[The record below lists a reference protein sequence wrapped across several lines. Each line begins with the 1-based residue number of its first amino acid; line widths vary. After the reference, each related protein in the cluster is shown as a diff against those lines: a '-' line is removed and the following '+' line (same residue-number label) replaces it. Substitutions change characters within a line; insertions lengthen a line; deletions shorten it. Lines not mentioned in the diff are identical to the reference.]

1 MKVLWFVNICF
12 PEVSKDFGLPEINR
26 GGWLLGLKNSLIEVD
41 DLELIIG
48 FPVLKLSGLKKIE
61 KNNCIFY
68 GVPSNGMSNNVDLS
82 MKDYLKE
89 MLLNEKPDLIHI
101 HGTEFPHT
109 FLLTEVCKELNIID
123 KVVISIQGLVSV
135 CAKHYRANLPDKI
148 VNRKTIV
155 DYKNK
160 TSIKETINNLVKRG
174 VFEIEAILNVSHVIG
189 RTDWDKA
196 CSTIIN
202 PNVNYHF
209 CNETLRDVFYEKV
222 WDYENIEKYSIFV
235 SQANTPIKGL
245 HFLLEALPI
254 ILKQYPNTKL
264 YIAGGS
270 LIGDNSFVSNLKL
283 SSYAKYIRDL
293 INKNDLKDK
302 VIFTGNLNEIEM
314 CSRFLKSNVFVSA
327 STIENESNS
336 LSEAKI
342 LGVPSVVSFVG
353 GVTSRLLN
361 DVEGFTYQH
370 DAPYMLAYYIM
381 QIFANKELAKT
392 FSENSKKKAII
403 THNKKINSCK
413 MVEIYREII
422 SKNNPE

>member
-12 PEVSKDFGLPEINR
+12 PEVSKDFGLSEINR
-26 GGWLLGLKNSLIEVD
+26 GGWLLGLKNNLIKQEN
-41 DLELIIG
+41 LELIVG
-48 FPVLKLSGLKKIE
+48 FPIFKLDSLKKVE
-61 KNNCIFY
+61 KNNCTFY
-68 GVPSNGMSNNVDLS
+68 GIPSSGIINDIDLS
-82 MKDYLKE
+82 MKDFLKE
-89 MLLNEKPDLIHI
+89 MLLIEKPDVIHL
-101 HGTEFPHT
+101 HGTEFPHI
-109 FLLTEVCKELNIID
+109 FLLTEICKELNIID

-135 CAKHYRANLPDKI
+135 YAKHYRANLPEKI

-222 WDYENIEKYSIFV
+222 WDYEDIEKHSIFV

-270 LIGDNSFVSNLKL
+270 LIGDNSFVSKLKL
-283 SSYAKYIRDL
+283 SSYDKYIRDL
-293 INKNDLKDK
+293 INNNDLKDK
-302 VIFTGNLNEIEM
+302 VIFTGNLNELEM
-314 CSRFLKSNVFVSA
+314 CSRFLKSNVFVSS
-327 STIENESNS
+327 STIENSPNS
-336 LSEAKI
+336 VGEAML
-342 LGVPSVVSFVG
+342 LGVPVISSDVG
-353 GVTSRLLN
+353 GVKN
-361 DVEGFTYQH
+361 MMVHNEEGFIYQH

-381 QIFANKELAKT
+381 QIFDNKELAKT

>member
-1 MKVLWFVNICF
+1 MI
-12 PEVSKDFGLPEINR
+12 
-26 GGWLLGLKNSLIEVD
+26 
-41 DLELIIG
+41 
-48 FPVLKLSGLKKIE
+48 
-61 KNNCIFY
+61 
-68 GVPSNGMSNNVDLS
+68 
-82 MKDYLKE
+82 
-89 MLLNEKPDLIHI
+89 EKPDVIHL
-101 HGTEFPHT
+101 HGTEFPHI
-109 FLLTEVCKELNIID
+109 FLLTEICKELNIID

-135 CAKHYRANLPDKI
+135 YAKHYRANLPEKI

-222 WDYENIEKYSIFV
+222 WDYEDIEKHSIFV

-270 LIGDNSFVSNLKL
+270 LIGDNSFVSKLKL
-283 SSYAKYIRDL
+283 SSYDKYIRDL
-293 INKNDLKDK
+293 INNNDLKDK
-302 VIFTGNLNEIEM
+302 VIFTGNLNELEM
-314 CSRFLKSNVFVSA
+314 CSRFLKSNVFVSS
-327 STIENESNS
+327 STIENSPNS
-336 LSEAKI
+336 VGEAML
-342 LGVPSVVSFVG
+342 LGVPVISSDVG
-353 GVTSRLLN
+353 GVKN
-361 DVEGFTYQH
+361 MMVHNEEGFIYQH

-381 QIFANKELAKT
+381 QIFDNKELAKT